1 MREFHDYTRETGA
14 ARRRR
19 WLWFFLPIGLV
30 VTALSIGIGVGIG
43 AVQIPMKTLG
53 YDPNAGSEA
62 SQGRGEGSPPGMI
75 EVLFGGSGEIT
86 HEPMNVLVVGVDKR
100 PPDSKEAQVD
110 MTRTDTL
117 MLARLVPKTGEVK
130 LLSVPRD
137 LLVEIAPG
145 EEDRIN
151 AAYAYGGIEQTIGAL
166 ENYTE
171 VPVDHYAIVD
181 FAGFEAVVDAMGGV
195 EVDVE
200 DEFPPEWNMEKGIQK
215 LNGARALR
223 YARYRDTAC
232 GDLDRIRRQQQLVAA
247 LRSKA
252 LRWNT
257 VTKLPEIAKVINENV
272 ETDLGLEDAIS
283 LGRVLVHRGL
293 NAQMTSTQLRG
304 TPETLENGNEVLVP
318 DERAN
323 EAILERF
330 ISDDPEVRPSGV
342 ARPAGSSDKTC

>member
-19 WLWFFLPIGLV
+19 WLWFLPIGLV
-30 VTALSIGIGVGIG
+30 VAALSIGIGVGLG
-43 AVQIPMKTLG
+43 AVQIPMETMG
-53 YDPNAGSEA
+53 YGQDGGSGA
-62 SQGRGEGSPPGMI
+62 SQDGGEESRPGMI
-75 EVLFGGSGEIT
+75 EVLFGGSGDIT

-100 PPDSKEAQVD
+100 PPDSKEAPVT
-110 MTRTDTL
+110 MTRTDTI
-117 MLARLVPKTGEVK
+117 MLVRLVPKTGEVK

-145 EEDRIN
+145 VEDRIN
-151 AAYAYGGIEQTIGAL
+151 AAYAFGGIEQTMGAL
-166 ENYTE
+166 ENYTG

-181 FAGFEAVVDAMGGV
+181 FAGFEAVVNAMGGV

-200 DEFPPEWNMEKGIQK
+200 DEMPPEWNMEEGIQK

-232 GDLDRIRRQQQLVAA
+232 GDLDRIRRQQQVVAA

-257 VTKLPEIAKVINENV
+257 VTKLPEIARVMNENV
-272 ETDLGLEDAIS
+272 ETDLGLDDAIS
-283 LGRVLVHRGL
+283 LGRVLIRRGL
-293 NAQMTSTQLRG
+293 NAKMTSAQLRG
-304 TPETLENGNEVLVP
+304 TPETLENGNEVLEP
-318 DERAN
+318 DEGAN
-323 EAILERF
+323 QAILERF
-330 ISDDPEVRPSGV
+330 LSEDSEAQPGGVRPPS
-342 ARPAGSSDKTC
+342 SSDKTC

>member
-1 MREFHDYTRETGA
+1 MREFHDYTREPGA

-19 WLWFFLPIGLV
+19 WLWSLPIVVVVAALLV
-30 VTALSIGIGVGIG
+30 GVG
-43 AVQIPMKTLG
+43 AVSMETMG
-53 YDPNAGSEA
+53 YGPNGSSEA
-62 SQGRGEGSPPGMI
+62 SQDRGEGSRPGLI
-75 EVLFGGSGEIT
+75 QVLLGSSGDIT
-86 HEPMNVLVVGVDKR
+86 KEPMNVLVVGVDKR
-100 PPDSKEAQVD
+100 PPDSKEAQVET
-110 MTRTDTL
+110 TRTDTI
-117 MLARLVPKTGEVK
+117 MLVRVFPTTGQVK

-145 EEDRIN
+145 VEDRIN

-166 ENYTE
+166 ENYTG
-171 VPVDHYAIVD
+171 VPIDHYAIVD

-195 EVDVE
+195 EVDVG
-200 DEFPPEWNMEKGIQK
+200 DELPPEWNMEGIQR

-223 YARYRDTAC
+223 YARYRYTAC

-272 ETDLGLEDAIS
+272 ETDLGLDDAIS
-283 LGRVLVHRGL
+283 LGRILIRRGL

-304 TPETLENGNEVLVP
+304 TPDTLENGNEVLVP

-330 ISDDPEVRPSGV
+330 LSDDPEIRPDRVTSQ
-342 ARPAGSSDKTC
+342 AGSCHKTC

>member
-1 MREFHDYTRETGA
+1 MREFHDYTRESGA

-19 WLWFFLPIGLV
+19 WLWFLPIGLV
-30 VTALSIGIGVGIG
+30 VAALSIGIGVGLG
-43 AVQIPMKTLG
+43 AVQIPMETLG
-53 YDPNAGSEA
+53 YGQDGGSEA
-62 SQGRGEGSPPGMI
+62 SPDRGEGSRPGML
-75 EVLFGGSGEIT
+75 EVLFGGSGDIT
-86 HEPMNVLVVGVDKR
+86 EEPMNVLVVGVDKR
-100 PPDSKEAQVD
+100 PPDSKEAQVA
-110 MTRTDTL
+110 MTRTDTI
-117 MLARLVPKTGEVK
+117 MLVRLVPKTGEVK

-145 EEDRIN
+145 VEDRIN
-151 AAYAYGGIEQTIGAL
+151 AAYAYGGIEQTMGAL
-166 ENYTE
+166 ENYTG

-200 DEFPPEWNMEKGIQK
+200 DEMPPEWNMEEGIQR

-232 GDLDRIRRQQQLVAA
+232 GDLDRIKRQQQLVAA

-257 VTKLPEIAKVINENV
+257 VTKLPEIARVMNENV
-272 ETDLGLEDAIS
+272 ETDLGLDDAIS

-304 TPETLENGNEVLVP
+304 TPDTLGNGNEVLVP
-318 DERAN
+318 DDTAN

-330 ISDDPEVRPSGV
+330 LSDDPESRPGGV
-342 ARPAGSSDKTC
+342 AMPAGWSDKKC

>member
-1 MREFHDYTRETGA
+1 MREFHDYTRESGA

-19 WLWFFLPIGLV
+19 WLWFLPIGLMV
-30 VTALSIGIGVGIG
+30 AALAIGVGIG
-43 AVQIPMKTLG
+43 AVPIPMETLG
-53 YDPNAGSEA
+53 YGPNGGSGD
-62 SQGRGEGSPPGMI
+62 SQDQGEGSRPGMI
-75 EVLFGGSGEIT
+75 GVLFGGSGDIT
-86 HEPMNVLVVGVDKR
+86 QEPMNVLVVGVDKR
-100 PPDSKEAQVD
+100 PPDSKEAQVE
-110 MTRTDTL
+110 MTRTDTM
-117 MLARLVPKTGEVK
+117 MLVRLVPKTGEVK

-137 LLVEIAPG
+137 LLLEIAPG
-145 EEDRIN
+145 VEDRIN
-151 AAYAYGGIEQTIGAL
+151 AAYAYGGIEQTMGAL

-171 VPVDHYAIVD
+171 VPIDHYAIVD

-200 DEFPPEWNMEKGIQK
+200 DELPPEWNMEEGIQR

-232 GDLDRIRRQQQLVAA
+232 GDIDRIRRQQQLVAA

-257 VTKLPEIAKVINENV
+257 VTKLPEIAKVMNENV
-272 ETDLGLEDAIS
+272 ETDLGLDDAIT
-283 LGRVLVHRGL
+283 LGRVLVRRGL

-304 TPETLENGNEVLVP
+304 TPDTLENGNEVLVP
-318 DERAN
+318 EDTAN

-330 ISDDPEVRPSGV
+330 LGEDPDVRPGGV
-342 ARPAGSSDKTC
+342 AGPAGSSEKTCQ